1 MTNHV
6 AAGCFLRRMERVR
19 DTQAV
24 MCLLACFPRLSL
36 ANPGKAIINANSVIP
51 RQFSFI

>member
-24 MCLLACFPRLSL
+24 MCLLACFPRLCL
-36 ANPGKAIINANSVIP
+36 EAIGLLIISYKT
-51 RQFSFI
+51 F